1 MANKLKP
8 EIKAAWLTALR
19 SGEYE
24 QGRGALNRG
33 GKFCCLGVLCDVMVN
48 QFDLNLDVAQE
59 PECDDVC
66 CSEVEKNVI
75 SYNENAS
82 FPPAEVA
89 EAVFMNRESD
99 SNWGVKSMEAPNRE
113 MSYTLYA
120 LNDNGFSFAEI
131 ADVIEEQ
138 Y

>member
-48 QFDLNLDVAQE
+48 QFDLELEVKTELDCEEA
-59 PECDDVC
+59 C
-66 CSEVEKNVI
+66 CSEAEKNVI
-75 SYNENAS
+75 SYNGDSS
-82 FPPAEVA
+82 FPPVEVSNV
-89 EAVFMNRESD
+89 VFADRESD
-99 SNWGVKSMEAPNRE
+99 SNWVVKSMEAPNGE
-113 MSYTLYA
+113 LSYTLYA